1 MASGIESPFG
11 LLSTTAGSNAEGQ
24 HKHVDRRKHEE
35 PHKRGAL
42 RRHHRQ
48 RTRISRRDRK
58 PNVGP
63 MGTAPDLHNQL
74 FALASSSEALAL
86 PWDWHE
92 RSIESRLPASRRSQQ
107 RSQSNL
113 YASGFLHHTVLEEEQ
128 TKQRRPLLG
137 SRLVRYSNRLDFSR
151 VRTRTHV
158 AMQFQLWMRWPR
170 TPRLEVAG

>member
-1 MASGIESPFG
+1 MASGIEPPFG

-48 RTRISRRDRK
+48 RIRISRRDRK

-113 YASGFLHHTVLEEEQ
+113 YASGFLHHHSVRGGTNKAKATVIRQPPCSLQ
-128 TKQRRPLLG
+128 QSIRAAD
-137 SRLVRYSNRLDFSR
+137 LDNGGAIAQSCF
-151 VRTRTHV
+151 V
-158 AMQFQLWMRWPR
+158 
-170 TPRLEVAG
+170 